1 MFVTI
6 IMPIKM
12 TWLVIILS
20 YPKNRWS

>member
-20 YPKNRWS
+20 YTKNRWS